1 MRSRARRGLAGLL
14 STAVAAS
21 GLVALGVAGAPA
33 ASAAP
38 AQVTNATFTWDIN
51 NEVNAGAF
59 APGTWN
65 LMSAGRIGNPGAGG
79 ATLKSAD
86 NGATWNNGAAA
97 GWKNTDGN
105 VTIED
110 KAADGSYG
118 PTTFQGTR
126 TNSAGQTTSGASQ
139 TILAE
144 TRLVVRN
151 GVGTLDPATDNA
163 TITWDGDATVLF
175 YSGMTYFT
183 LSDPKL
189 TLTGGAGTVTA
200 TLGGYATSMDDPT
213 KWEAVPEA
221 TVALATLSGVD
232 VTSTGL
238 TATPAYREVPYTAPA
253 SSSPQVTSGANWGS
267 FPQAFVDFQQ
277 VLGQGPYWYS
287 TGGSADPRKVAN
299 PLSVGFSEHKAS
311 VQVSRTTL
319 LPSGAQEVTV
329 TGSGFTPSLSTGTRP
344 PLSGRPAGTYVVFG
358 KFAEVWKPSLGTAAA
373 PSANRAVGSQKW
385 AVAAAD
391 MATIGG
397 ANSGAVELKPDGTFT
412 TTLTVNKP
420 ALDATATASQ
430 LVNYGIYTYGGSGAS
445 APAFETYTPVTFAQ
459 ATPAVAVSAPSVAQG
474 LPAAATVTV
483 SSTTGVAATG
493 NVTLSQGDTV
503 VGTQPLDGTG
513 KATFDLGA
521 SRPVGTYPLSASY
534 AGDANFLT
542 ATGTGSLIV
551 AAPSVTLSRS
561 TFVPNGA
568 QTVTVTGTGF
578 NPAAATGTRP
588 PLAGKPS
595 GSYVVFGKFAENW
608 KPSAGAATATRVNSS
623 QKWAVLAE
631 DMATIGGPDG
641 GAVELKPDG
650 SFTATLTVDKAAIDA
665 VATAATLVNYGIY
678 TYGGSGGT
686 VAAYETYTP
695 VTFAQATPTVTV
707 TAPPARPGVA
717 ASATVTVSST
727 TGVAA
732 TGNVT
737 LSQGDTVV
745 GTQPLDGTGKATFDL
760 GASRP
765 VGTYPL
771 SASYAGDS
779 NFSTRTG
786 AGTFVVANPA
796 VEVSRSTF
804 VPNGAQTVTVTG
816 TGFNPA
822 AATGTR
828 PPLAGKPSGSYVVF
842 GKFAENW
849 KPSAG
854 AATATRVNSS
864 QKWAV
869 LAEDMATIG
878 GPDGGA
884 VELKPDGSFTAT
896 LTVDKAA
903 IDAVATA
910 ATLVNYGIYTYGGSG
925 GTVAAYETYT
935 PVTFAQATPTVTV
948 TAPSVSF
955 GAVATATVE
964 VTGDGDNT
972 GSVTLAEG
980 TTELGTAVLEDGKA
994 TFDLGTA
1001 LGAGDHE
1008 LTATYTGDANT
1019 TEGTGRTTLVVA
1031 PGTATVT
1038 LSVPA
1043 RTYGQVSTAIVTVAG
1058 TGATGEVTL
1067 SRAGRVVGKTD
1078 LQSGRATFSLGEL
1091 AAGRHALTASY
1102 AGNGNVAAATAT
1114 GSATVAKATSR
1125 AKLQVTK
1132 KPTRTRAGKVRATIT
1147 TTPAGSATG
1156 KVKLVLR
1163 NAKGKAVRTV
1173 SARLNARGVATA
1185 TLPKLAKGRYRV
1197 VLTYA
1202 ATANVKASTKTA
1214 TLRVS

>member
-38 AQVTNATFTWDIN
+38 AQVTNATFTWDLN

-65 LMSAGRIGNPGAGG
+65 LMSAGKIGNPGAGG

-86 NGATWNNGAAA
+86 NGATWNNGTAA
-97 GWKNTDGN
+97 GWKNADGN

-144 TRLVVRN
+144 TRLVVKN

-232 VTSTGL
+232 VTATGL

-299 PLSVGFSEHKAS
+299 PLSVGFSEYKAS
-311 VQVSRTTL
+311 VQVSKTTL

-358 KFAEVWKPSLGTAAA
+358 KFAEVWKPSLGTATA

-397 ANSGAVELKPDGTFT
+397 ANSGAVELKSDGTFT

-459 ATPAVAVSAPSVAQG
+459 ATPTVAVSAPSVAQG

-503 VGTQPLDGTG
+503 VGTQAVDSTG

-521 SRPVGTYPLSASY
+521 SRPVGSYPLSASY

-695 VTFAQATPTVTV
+695 VTFT
-707 TAPPARPGVA
+707 
-717 ASATVTVSST
+717 
-727 TGVAA
+727 
-732 TGNVT
+732 
-737 LSQGDTVV
+737 
-745 GTQPLDGTGKATFDL
+745 
-760 GASRP
+760 
-765 VGTYPL
+765 
-771 SASYAGDS
+771 
-779 NFSTRTG
+779 
-786 AGTFVVANPA
+786 
-796 VEVSRSTF
+796 
-804 VPNGAQTVTVTG
+804 
-816 TGFNPA
+816 
-822 AATGTR
+822 
-828 PPLAGKPSGSYVVF
+828 
-842 GKFAENW
+842 
-849 KPSAG
+849 
-854 AATATRVNSS
+854 
-864 QKWAV
+864 
-869 LAEDMATIG
+869 
-878 GPDGGA
+878 
-884 VELKPDGSFTAT
+884 
-896 LTVDKAA
+896 
-903 IDAVATA
+903 
-910 ATLVNYGIYTYGGSG
+910 
-925 GTVAAYETYT
+925 
-935 PVTFAQATPTVTV
+935 QATPTVTV

-1043 RTYGQVSTAIVTVAG
+1043 RTYGQVSTAVVTVAG
-1058 TGATGEVTL
+1058 TGATGAVTL
-1067 SRAGRVVGKTD
+1067 SRAGRVVGRAD

-1156 KVKLVLR
+1156 KVKLVVR

-1202 ATANVKASTKTA
+1202 GTANVKASTKTVV
-1214 TLRVS
+1214 LRVS